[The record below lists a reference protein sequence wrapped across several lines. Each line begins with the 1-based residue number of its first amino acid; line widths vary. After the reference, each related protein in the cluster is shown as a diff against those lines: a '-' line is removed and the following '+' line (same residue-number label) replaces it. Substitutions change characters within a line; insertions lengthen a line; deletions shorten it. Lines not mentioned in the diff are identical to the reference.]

1 MVFTAKRP
9 LVSKYLPIQRGSP
22 EEGHDD
28 GKEAAIHIFCVAMA
42 RTGGGVC
49 SGLLEYNTVP
59 PTQTLNPE
67 LPGLQ
72 TTTLS
77 QRLTN

>member
-1 MVFTAKRP
+1 MTEKRLQFTF
-9 LVSKYLPIQRGSP
+9 Y
-22 EEGHDD
+22 
-28 GKEAAIHIFCVAMA
+28 CVAMA

-59 PTQTLNPE
+59 PTQTRNPE